1 MKNDLQTKEEIQ
13 KDLKLSPVQRRTGIC
28 SALLQV
34 IEKLHG
40 EELTCKIKNEV
51 TSDCESD
58 EKPRKYKRRYKRTG
72 DAKESSMTI
81 SKLIKKES
89 QEAIKC
95 TILTNDE
102 LDSPE
107 TIDDIYRKEL
117 KVLSTSKKYL
127 PLLISLATNDG
138 NEQYVCG
145 LCSYVCYHLPSL
157 KSHLWSHVT
166 NIKFNYSL
174 NIQIINAAIDY
185 ENKLNRHLLTEAKLT
200 SLNNNSNN
208 NSKIPS
214 DFFDYPLDSKNI
226 LKEQI
231 HLVSFRCS
239 KCSYSTIDLS
249 ILRLHKRDHYVQQP
263 KTPTN
268 T

>member
-1 MKNDLQTKEEIQ
+1 M
-13 KDLKLSPVQRRTGIC
+13 QRRTGIC

-40 EELTCKIKNEV
+40 EELACKIKSEV
-51 TSDCESD
+51 TSDCDSD
-58 EKPRKYKRRYKRTG
+58 EKPRKYKRRYKRAA
-72 DAKESSMTI
+72 DAQESNMTI

-89 QEAIKC
+89 QEATKC
-95 TILTNDE
+95 KLSNNNETE
-102 LDSPE
+102 PP
-107 TIDDIYRKEL
+107 TIDDVYRKEL

-145 LCSYVCYHLPSL
+145 PCSYVCYHLPSL

-166 NIKFNYSL
+166 NSKFNYSL

-185 ENKLNRHLLTEAKLT
+185 ENKLNRHLLAEAKLT
-200 SLNNNSNN
+200 PLNNNNNNN
-208 NSKIPS
+208 NSKIS
-214 DFFDYPLDSKNI
+214 NDFFNYPLDSKSVH
-226 LKEQI
+226 KEQAPF
-231 HLVSFRCS
+231 VSFRCS

-249 ILRLHKRDHYVQQP
+249 ILRLHKRDHYVQQT
-263 KTPTN
+263 KTPIN
-268 T
+268 S